1 MTKDFSGKERN
12 GMKCYLK
19 LSTLNLGNNN
29 SLSGYKEKQ
38 NILLLRLYIGATTRE
53 NAILQILGRTIWSNN
68 ILRIL
73 PKGCKKSQNLIIN
86 MPVIIHYK
94 I

>member
-1 MTKDFSGKERN
+1 MLPK
-12 GMKCYLK
+12 YVK

-53 NAILQILGRTIWSNN
+53 NAILQILGRTI
-68 ILRIL
+68 
-73 PKGCKKSQNLIIN
+73 
-86 MPVIIHYK
+86 
-94 I
+94 